1 MAVGTAITVSLLAAL
16 AVGSRELAMRLGGGR
31 ESVWGARVRTAAG
44 IGGAG
49 LVLGLGLVLMAGS
62 LQGTSVF

>member
-1 MAVGTAITVSLLAAL
+1 
-16 AVGSRELAMRLGGGR
+16 MRLGGGR

>member
-1 MAVGTAITVSLLAAL
+1 MAVEGGEPVVTPQYVKAPF
-16 AVGSRELAMRLGGGR
+16 GGGA

-49 LVLGLGLVLMAGS
+49 LVLGLGLILMVGS